1 MITIGPPPRPDG
13 REYRILS
20 PQLIGYPGYRQP
32 DGRVVDDPAHLEITE
47 TKTRMGWHG
56 AGTAFDIPPAAD
68 LHPDEP
74 RHRFDVPA
82 DLVLEVDITHP
93 DYDWFGDLGLKWH
106 AVPAVSNMDL
116 DIGGVIYPCAP
127 FSGWYVSTEVG
138 ARNFSDENRYD
149 MLPDIAARL

>member
-1 MITIGPPPRPDG
+1 M
-13 REYRILS
+13 
-20 PQLIGYPGYRQP
+20 
-32 DGRVVDDPAHLEITE
+32 
-47 TKTRMGWHG
+47 RMGSQG
-56 AGTAFDIPPAAD
+56 RGTAFDTLP
-68 LHPDEP
+68 LLVSTPDEVL
-74 RHRFDVPA
+74 RRFDVPA

-127 FSGWYVSTEVG
+127 FSGRYVSTEVG

-149 MLPDIAARL
+149 MLPDITARL